1 MTLIAAYNV
10 QQLERKEL
18 IDGAVPR
25 TNIRVQQLEEQL
37 EKLRESIME
46 NLRNIKASQQALL
59 ASLQRKNQRP
69 AIADTVAA
77 GKAAKPG

>member
-1 MTLIAAYNV
+1 
-10 QQLERKEL
+10 
-18 IDGAVPR
+18 
-25 TNIRVQQLEEQL
+25 VQQLEEQL
-37 EKLRESIME
+37 EKLRESILE

-59 ASLQRKNQRP
+59 AEPATQKPGP